1 MSKRNNTFALLLLTL
16 GALAVHGYHPYAED
30 AEIYLPGIKK
40 LLHPALYPSGTE
52 FFESHASLT
61 FFPNLIAASVRITH
75 IPFDYA
81 IFIWYLSS
89 IFLLLLACWEF
100 SGVCFDTTRAR
111 WGAVALI
118 ASLLT
123 LPVAGTA
130 LYLMDQ
136 YLNPRN
142 LAAFAAV
149 FAVTRVLEKRYAR
162 AFAWIVFDAAVHPLM
177 ASFAIAFCVVL
188 ILMERWR
195 KPAPTLAAMLPFAN
209 LFAPPSLAYREAMRF
224 HISHFLLQ
232 WQWYEWL
239 GLIAPFAV
247 LIWLGRIAR
256 SRNLNNLERVCHAAV
271 VYEFVYFAIALVI
284 AIPQR
289 FEALAR
295 LQPLRSLLLVYIFM
309 LMAIGG
315 FVAEYIL
322 KDRTWRWLLLLLPL
336 CGGMF
341 AAQRQLFSSTAHIE
355 CPRAAPKNQWEQAFL
370 WIRQNTPSDAR
381 FAIDPFYMD
390 ASGEDR
396 IGFRAL
402 AERSRLAD
410 ANKDSGAVAMFPPL
424 AEEWW
429 EQLQAQKNWQHFTGA
444 DFLRLHENYQV
455 GWIVLQTPNALALPC
470 LYRNSAVS
478 VCQIGPEKPST

>member
-1 MSKRNNTFALLLLTL
+1 LLLLTL

-40 LLHPALYPSGTE
+40 LLRPALYSSGTE

-61 FFPNLIAASVRITH
+61 LFPNLIAASVRFTH

-81 IFIWYLSS
+81 IFIWYLAS

-100 SGVCFDTTRAR
+100 SGVSFATRRAQ

-149 FAVTRVLEKRYAR
+149 FAVTRVLQKKYVR
-162 AFAWIVFDAAVHPLM
+162 AAAWIIFSATVHPLM
-177 ASFAIAFCVVL
+177 ASFAVAFCAVL
-188 ILMERWR
+188 ILMEKLR
-195 KPAPTLAAMLPFAN
+195 KPAPAMAAMLPFAN
-209 LFAPPSLAYREAMRF
+209 FFAPPSPAYREAMRF
-224 HISHFLLQ
+224 HISHFLPQ
-232 WQWYEWL
+232 WQWYEWV

-247 LIWLGRIAR
+247 LIWFGRIAR
-256 SRNLNNLERVCHAAV
+256 SRNLKNLERVCHAAV
-271 VYEFVYFAIALVI
+271 VYELVYFAIALII
-284 AIPQR
+284 AVPQR

-315 FVAEYIL
+315 LVAEHIL
-322 KDRTWRWLLLLLPL
+322 KDRVWRWLLLFLPL
-336 CGGMF
+336 CAGMF
-341 AAQRQLFSSTAHIE
+341 VAQRQLFPSTAHIE
-355 CPRAAPKNQWEQAFL
+355 WPGTAPKNQWEQAFL
-370 WIRQNTPSDAR
+370 WIRQNTPTDAR
-381 FAIDPFYMD
+381 FALDPFYME
-390 ASGEDR
+390 ARGEDR

-429 EQLQAQKNWQHFTGA
+429 EQFQAQKNWQHFTRG
-444 DFLRLHENYQV
+444 DFLRLPEKYQV
-455 GWIVLQTPNALALPC
+455 NWVVLQVDATPGLSCPYKNQT
-470 LYRNSAVS
+470 VT
-478 VCQIGPEKPST
+478 VCRVTP

>member
-1 MSKRNNTFALLLLTL
+1 LSKRHNIFGLLLLTL

-40 LLHPALYPSGTE
+40 LLHPTLYPSGTE

-61 FFPNLIAASVRITH
+61 LFPNLIAGSVRLTH
-75 IPFDYA
+75 IPFDYT
-81 IFIWYLSS
+81 IFIWYLAS

-100 SGVCFDTTRAR
+100 SGVCFNTTRAR

-149 FAVTRVLEKRYAR
+149 FAVTHVLEKKYAR
-162 AFAWIVFDAAVHPLM
+162 ALAWIIFAAAVHPLM
-177 ASFAIAFCVVL
+177 ASFAIAFCTVL
-188 ILMERWR
+188 IFLDTIR
-195 KPAPTLAAMLPFAN
+195 KPAFAMAAVFPFAN
-209 LFAPPSLAYREAMRF
+209 FFAPPSPAYREAMRF
-224 HISHFLLQ
+224 HISHFLPQ
-232 WQWYEWL
+232 WQWYEWV

-247 LIWLGRIAR
+247 LILLGRIAR
-256 SRNLNNLERVCHAAV
+256 SRKLEKLERVCHAAV
-271 VYEFVYFAIALVI
+271 LYELVYFAIALII

-315 FVAEYIL
+315 FIAEYLL
-322 KDRTWRWLLLLLPL
+322 KDRAWRWLLLFVPL
-336 CGGMF
+336 CAGMF
-341 AAQRQLFSSTAHIE
+341 VAQRQLFPSTAHIE
-355 CPRAAPKNQWEQAFL
+355 WPWAAPKNQWEQAFL
-370 WIRQNTPSDAR
+370 WIRQNTPVDAT
-381 FAIDPFYMD
+381 FAIDPFYME
-390 ASGEDR
+390 APGEDR

-424 AEEWW
+424 ADEWW
-429 EQLQAQKNWQHFTGA
+429 EQFQAQKNWKHFMRA
-444 DFLRLHENYQV
+444 DFLELRTRYQV
-455 GWIVLQTPNALALPC
+455 GWTVLQAPGIMGLSCPYANQTV
-470 LYRNSAVS
+470 AV
-478 VCQIGPEKPST
+478 CRIEP

>member
-1 MSKRNNTFALLLLTL
+1 LSKRNTTFALLLLTL

-40 LLHPALYPSGTE
+40 LLHPALYPAGTE

-61 FFPNLIAASVRITH
+61 LFPNLIAASVRITH
-75 IPFDYA
+75 IPFDFA
-81 IFIWYLSS
+81 VFIWYLMS

-100 SGVCFDTTRAR
+100 AGICFDTMRAR
-111 WGAVALI
+111 WGAVMLI

-142 LAAFAAV
+142 LAAFAGV
-149 FAVTRVLEKRYAR
+149 FAVSRVLEKKYAR
-162 AFAWIVFDAAVHPLM
+162 AAGWIIFAAAVHPLM
-177 ASFAIAFCVVL
+177 ASFAVAFCAVL
-188 ILMERWR
+188 VLLDRVR
-195 KPAPTLAAMLPFAN
+195 KPSPGLAVVLPFAN
-209 LFAPPSLAYREAMRF
+209 LFAPPSPAYREAMRF

-232 WQWYEWL
+232 WQWYEWM
-239 GLIAPFAV
+239 GVIAPFPILV
-247 LIWLGRIAR
+247 GFGRIAR
-256 SRNLNNLERVCHAAV
+256 SRNLKNLERVCYAAV

-295 LQPLRSLLLVYIFM
+295 LQPLRSLHLLYMFM
-309 LMAIGG
+309 LMAIGS
-315 FVAEYIL
+315 FIAEYIL
-322 KDRTWRWLLLLLPL
+322 KDRAWRWAVLFLPL
-336 CGGMF
+336 CVGMF
-341 AAQRQLFSSTAHIE
+341 VAQKALFPSTAHLE
-355 CPRAAPKNQWEQAFL
+355 WPWAAPRNQWEQAFL
-370 WIRQNTPSDAR
+370 WIRQNTPTDAQ
-381 FAIDPFYMD
+381 FAISPFYME
-390 ASGEDR
+390 APGEDR

-424 AEEWW
+424 AEEWRK
-429 EQLQAQKNWQHFTGA
+429 QFQAQKNWNNFTRA
-444 DFLRLHENYQV
+444 DFLRLREKDGVN
-455 GWIVLQTPNALALPC
+455 WAVLQSPETLGLNCPYQNP
-470 LYRNSAVS
+470 AVA
-478 VCQIGPEKPST
+478 VCQIGP